1 MRLAR
6 VTTHDGQNGAAVQT
20 DSQVAARDM
29 RPLHEVARNTRA
41 GHFVW
46 PGGGRSINLTSIEI
60 LPSSKSLTAPI
71 PAHAPTSL
79 PFLPAPPALV
89 CPLRISLSFSPFP
102 PYFFFLPFLF
112 FSPPRYRLLSRSFSL
127 SLSLFDPTHIS
138 VSCLVPVFSPL
149 VSLSIMFSR
158 VLFLSCLSLSLL
170 SSFLSFI

>member
-1 MRLAR
+1 
-6 VTTHDGQNGAAVQT
+6 
-20 DSQVAARDM
+20 M

-71 PAHAPTSL
+71 PAPRSHISALLTRGPS
-79 PFLPAPPALV
+79 PRSPPSHF
-89 CPLRISLSFSPFP
+89 SLSFSPSSSP
-102 PYFFFLPFLF
+102 PYFFFSSLF
-112 FSPPRYRLLSRSFSL
+112 FPPRFRLHSL
-127 SLSLFDPTHIS
+127 DFFLYPSPFDPTHNS

-158 VLFLSCLSLSLL
+158 LLFLFLLFSFPLFSLSNL
-170 SSFLSFI
+170 SRDPRKTRMTGRERGK